1 MAGRRRDAFRRSY
14 RVHLGVEQGRS
25 ELRARDAGDTLP
37 QLDDERRRDV
47 DPLHG
52 LFAVHYLS
60 EFDMR
65 MNLVSNVARSDASN
79 ASDKNTRTG
88 FGYHSLSLEGPWTS
102 WMYFMKAK
110 AFSVPALSSQ
120 EDEVASAVR
129 ATRGLAILRQSSRH

>member
-25 ELRARDAGDTLP
+25 ELRARDAQATRFHNWTTK
-37 QLDDERRRDV
+37 DDEM
-47 DPLHG
+47 LIHCMG
-52 LFAVHYLS
+52 YLQYVS